1 MKYTH
6 RAGRKSIGITLV
18 EFGAALVIG
27 LPLVITIIYA
37 VLEASYLFSIRQ
49 HINQAAGL
57 ASRALAIEYGR
68 NPKIALA
75 PNGPEVQAVLTNI
88 RIPNFV
94 QDNAQFSTP
103 SFNPTD
109 PSSVTITCSYPPA
122 GKYGLPPF
130 PNPDP
135 FHLGKNFQIDATAT
149 FATE

>member
-1 MKYTH
+1 MKYKS
-6 RAGRKSIGITLV
+6 RAARKSLGITLV

-68 NPKIALA
+68 NPKIAQA

-103 SFNPTD
+103 SFNPSD
-109 PSSVTITCSYPPA
+109 PTRPPES
-122 GKYGLPPF
+122 
-130 PNPDP
+130 
-135 FHLGKNFQIDATAT
+135 TAYRRFRIQT
-149 FATE
+149 PSISERISR